1 MLNPAFII
9 CPRSFLVS
17 CCFFNKPETPEA
29 MPRKKTLL
37 ELLTYAVAVLLCIS
51 ILAWVAHLW
60 NADFSV
66 PLWFES
72 DALFY
77 QALVKGIIENGWVLH
92 NGSIGMPAGFDLHD
106 VPIPDSLNFGLIK
119 LISFFAPSSADV
131 LNIFALLTFPLITIT
146 SLFVFRHFRLSRT
159 TSIVASLLY
168 AFLPYHF
175 LRLGGHTLLSAYYAV
190 PLATLVIVW
199 AFSTEPVF
207 FRHDETKNNYRLS
220 ILSRKSLISIVVCA
234 VVASTGIYYA
244 FFACFFLLVAVIYNL
259 LTRQRTYSTLSAGI
273 LIFLIFLGVVINL
286 LPNLYYKSA
295 HGPNM
300 QAATRSPADAEVYG
314 LKITQLVLP
323 SDYHRVAFWRRFKT
337 RYNTSAP
344 LSNENSVASLG
355 VVGTLGFLIL
365 LVEIFGYKGRASNP
379 PPDLQ
384 KKLSILN
391 LSAVLLGTI
400 GGFGSLFAY
409 FISPQIRAYNRISI
423 YIGFFTI
430 MAFFLCFEALFKNP
444 KKTKKSNL
452 LFLLLLAV
460 ILITGILDQTP
471 SFYPT
476 GMTSRSFKE
485 SYRREA
491 DFIRQVET
499 AVPAGT
505 MIFQLPYVPCPENP
519 PVNKMKDYD
528 HFRAYLHSKS
538 LRWSY
543 GAMKGRMTDGWQ
555 RAITEKPV
563 EEFVALASLS
573 GYGGIYLDR
582 FGYSDMG
589 AELEANLSR
598 ILTAI
603 PMVSSDKR
611 LVFFSMSE
619 FNKKAIPER
628 EKLLSSALLPV
639 WGEGFSNFGEYAAA
653 NGRWS
658 SSEGRL
664 YIYNLSGSEKQ
675 ATIEMTLSTGRKE
688 LSHVAIESPV
698 YNERFNINE
707 DGKVLSQ
714 PVRVPSGITPVRLKC
729 DARRAFP
736 PTVFKVTN
744 FRLVEGPDH

>member
-1 MLNPAFII
+1 VV
-9 CPRSFLVS
+9 R
-17 CCFFNKPETPEA
+17 
-29 MPRKKTLL
+29 
-37 ELLTYAVAVLLCIS
+37 
-51 ILAWVAHLW
+51 LW
-60 NADFSV
+60 EADFTI

-77 QALVKGIIENGWVLH
+77 QTLIKGLIENGWGLH
-92 NGSIGMPAGFDLHD
+92 NKCIGMPAGLDLHD
-106 VPIPDSLNFGLIK
+106 VPIPDNLHFGLIK
-119 LISFFAPSSADV
+119 LISFFAPNSAAT
-131 LNIFALLTFPLITIT
+131 LNIFALLTFPLVTIT
-146 SLFVFRHFRLSRT
+146 SLFVFRCLNLSRP

-234 VVASTGIYYA
+234 VVASTGFYYA
-244 FFACFFLLVAVIYNL
+244 FFACFFLVVAVIYNL

-273 LIFLIFLGVVINL
+273 LIFLIFLGVIINL

-295 HGPNM
+295 HGPNI

-323 SDYHRVAFWRRFKT
+323 SDCHRVAFWRRFKT

-344 LSNENSVASLG
+344 FSNENSTASLG
-355 VVGTLGFLIL
+355 VVGTFGFLIL
-365 LVEIFGYKGRASNP
+365 IAWIFGYKGRASNP
-379 PPDLQ
+379 PPDLP

-409 FISPQIRAYNRISI
+409 FISPQIRAYNRISV
-423 YIGFFTI
+423 YIGFFAIT
-430 MAFFLCFEALFKNP
+430 AFFLSFEALLKHF
-444 KKTKKSNL
+444 KKTKTSSL
-452 LFLLLLAV
+452 LFHVLLAL
-460 ILITGILDQTP
+460 ILIAGILDQTP

-476 GMTSRSFKE
+476 GMTNTSFKE
-485 SYRREA
+485 SYRQEA
-491 DFIRQVET
+491 DFIRQVEA

-519 PVNKMKDYD
+519 PVNRMKDYD
-528 HFRAYLHSKS
+528 HFRAYLHSES

-543 GAMKGRMTDGWQ
+543 GTIKGRMTDGWQ
-555 RAITEKPV
+555 KAITERPL

-573 GYGGIYLDR
+573 GFGGIYLDR
-582 FGYSDMG
+582 FGYPDGG
-589 AELEANLSR
+589 AELEAKLSR
-598 ILTAI
+598 ILTVT
-603 PMVSSDKR
+603 PLVSSDKR

-619 FNKKAIPER
+619 FNKKAIQEM
-628 EKLLSSALLPV
+628 ENLLSSTLLPV
-639 WGEGFSNFGEYAAA
+639 WGEGFSNLGEYGLG
-653 NGRWS
+653 NGRWC

-664 YIYNLSGSEKQ
+664 YIYNLSGSEKR
-675 ATIEMTLSTGRKE
+675 ATLEMTMATGRKE
-688 LSHVAIESPV
+688 LSNLMIESPV
-698 YNERFNINE
+698 YNVRFNINE

-714 PVRVPSGITPVRLKC
+714 PVRVPPGITPVHFKC

-736 PTVFKVTN
+736 PMVFKVTD
-744 FRLVEGPDH
+744 FRLSEARGN